1 MFGTIGLPEILI
13 ILAIGIFIFGG
24 IKLPGILRSLSSGV
38 KGFRKVRDT
47 IRNPMDFEA
56 WMEEE
61 PEKKSTSRQQ
71 QQYYGYYQHPQGP
84 GWNQEW
90 QGQQPGYQDTWPQGG
105 PSQGRQPSNRPSKH
119 DEPDSPDHNS
129 GGS

>member
-47 IRNPMDFEA
+47 IRNPMDFDA
-56 WMEEE
+56 WTEEE
-61 PEKKSTSRQQ
+61 PEKKNTFQQQ
-71 QQYYGYYQHPQGP
+71 QQYYGYYQQPQGP

-90 QGQQPGYQDTWPQGG
+90 QGE
-105 PSQGRQPSNRPSKH
+105 QPSNRPSKQ
-119 DEPDSPDHNS
+119 DEPGSPDHNS